1 MAIDKG
7 LVDVVAVGEIVS
19 KSLAVILCIFS

>member
-1 MAIDKG
+1 MAINKG

-19 KSLAVILCIFS
+19 KSLALILRNLS

>member
-1 MAIDKG
+1 MAIDKD

-19 KSLAVILCIFS
+19 KSLALILRNLS

>member
-7 LVDVVAVGEIVS
+7 LFDVVAVGEIVS
-19 KSLAVILCIFS
+19 KTLALILRNLS

>member
-7 LVDVVAVGEIVS
+7 LFDVVAVGEIVS
-19 KSLAVILCIFS
+19 KILALVLRNLS